1 MRPVP
6 GGSNLNEKNME
17 YSEKN
22 FVINDRYIETKN
34 RIAVPMIQLNTILC
48 IIGAIIFHSDK
59 EFLMDY
65 IYASLTVILFLIIIA
80 YWMKK
85 DKKRILLSN
94 ISHAETYPYKEF
106 NDVSVCYRDALVTYF
121 PVVLFGKRP
130 KMFFLIYLYNPD
142 IYVAIAALDAQSAVE
157 AFEANGVT
165 VYKYH

>member
-1 MRPVP
+1 MP
-6 GGSNLNEKNME
+6 GDSNLNEKNME

-34 RIAVPMIQLNTILC
+34 RIAIPMIQLNIILGVV
-48 IIGAIIFHSDK
+48 GAIIFHSYKDI
-59 EFLMDY
+59 LMSH
-65 IYASLTVILFLIIIA
+65 IYAGVAVLLLLLILA
-80 YWMKK
+80 YRLKK
-85 DKKRILLSN
+85 DKQRIFLSN

-106 NDVSVCYRDALVTYF
+106 KDVSVCYRDALVTYF
-121 PVVLFGKRP
+121 PVVVLGKRP

-157 AFEANGVT
+157 AFEANGIT